1 MTLAKATVTGSVYRT
16 PETRFTQNDIA
27 VSSFTLKLDERDEI
41 LVRVIS
47 KRKSLSDI
55 VNSLKLGDRIMIDGR
70 LQVATSKNTDGVEKK
85 FFEID
90 ANDMEIISGSSSTQN
105 IQPSSISESASSD
118 TGNLVTFEEFG
129 EEEKLIDDEEIPF

>member
-55 VNSLKLGDRIMIDGR
+55 VNSLQLGDRIMIDGR